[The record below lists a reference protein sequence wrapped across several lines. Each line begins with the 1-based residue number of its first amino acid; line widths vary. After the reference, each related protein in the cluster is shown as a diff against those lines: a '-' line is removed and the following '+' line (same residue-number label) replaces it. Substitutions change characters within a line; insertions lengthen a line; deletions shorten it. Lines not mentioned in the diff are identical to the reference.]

1 MPAVVVTCACNFVTA
16 LLVLAIIIHL
26 WHMAL
31 YMSHGSHYIW
41 TQNTIFRIFI
51 DEAFS
56 YRYKCKW
63 ETENLRLL
71 CKCSDFHGCNKCKL
85 NINTL
90 LCIFQLCILG
100 KKFQYSHRISR
111 MCGNHDVCFC
121 WFDWLL
127 FCYSEYMYMLW
138 ICNTL
143 QSVSL
148 VSQTGGTTVS
158 CKWQYFK
165 LATHF
170 SRSQWC
176 TKDKFWHQ
184 QRN

>member
-100 KKFQYSHRISR
+100 KKIPVLSQNFK
-111 MCGNHDVCFC
+111 DVWEPWCLFFVDLTDC
-121 WFDWLL
+121 YFVTLNTCTCCEYAIHYKVWAWFH
-127 FCYSEYMYMLW
+127 
-138 ICNTL
+138 
-143 QSVSL
+143 
-148 VSQTGGTTVS
+148 
-158 CKWQYFK
+158 K
-165 LATHF
+165 LAEQLF
-170 SRSQWC
+170 PAN
-176 TKDKFWHQ
+176 D
-184 QRN
+184 NILN

>member
-41 TQNTIFRIFI
+41 TQNTIFI

-100 KKFQYSHRISR
+100 KKIPVLSQNFKDVWEPWCLFLLIWLIAILLLWVHVHAVNMQYITKCELGFTNWRS
-111 MCGNHDVCFC
+111 NCF
-121 WFDWLL
+121 
-127 FCYSEYMYMLW
+127 
-138 ICNTL
+138 L
-143 QSVSL
+143 QM
-148 VSQTGGTTVS
+148 TI
-158 CKWQYFK
+158 F
-165 LATHF
+165 
-170 SRSQWC
+170 
-176 TKDKFWHQ
+176 
-184 QRN
+184 